1 REETDRAGREVSISL
16 ALDKDYVPA
25 LRLQDALGRG
35 GSISFLSEEARRSI
49 LRQQRLHAGEVRG
62 RARGY
67 LVSDAGAPDRRA
79 RTLRKLMSASRIFCC
94 EPDAV
99 IEDGELAQLIK
110 RIQLGCLRNGG
121 LGREESIEKLLAIA
135 REQLGTIL
143 GQAEELVALFSRSLF
158 QKVSLSSRVDLR
170 PEPMTV
176 VLDLAGA
183 VKNEMAAAG
192 ELGNKSRLERLRFK
206 LDRLAGWFPQ
216 WKEFIGGP

>member
-1 REETDRAGREVSISL
+1 
-16 ALDKDYVPA
+16 
-25 LRLQDALGRG
+25 
-35 GSISFLSEEARRSI
+35 
-49 LRQQRLHAGEVRG
+49 
-62 RARGY
+62 
-67 LVSDAGAPDRRA
+67 
-79 RTLRKLMSASRIFCC
+79 
-94 EPDAV
+94 
-99 IEDGELAQLIK
+99 
-110 RIQLGCLRNGG
+110 
-121 LGREESIEKLLAIA
+121 
-135 REQLGTIL
+135 
-143 GQAEELVALFSRSLF
+143 QAEELVALFSRSLF